1 MSQAK
6 SLLALSLAGLLS
18 ATGCATAHL
27 RGQYAPQSLPKNKE
41 ITHSG
46 EKQTLASGHDWILFW
61 GLLIY
66 LPDVPGPITVALIA
80 AVGVASGAVMIN
92 FAFAKESVPLA
103 LGGTVSGITNM
114 GMMLGGMVMQ
124 PVVGL
129 VLDRNWGGLLVDGAR
144 VYDAAAYRAGFSAML
159 AWTVVALILL
169 AFMKET
175 CCRAQR

>member
-1 MSQAK
+1 MMLIAWSLSSIGYAHWSERIGRRK
-6 SLLALSLAGLLS
+6 PLLALGLA
-18 ATGCATAHL
+18 ATV
-27 RGQYAPQSLPKNKE
+27 
-41 ITHSG
+41 
-46 EKQTLASGHDWILFW
+46 LFW
-61 GLLIY
+61 SLLIY
-66 LPDVPGPITVALIA
+66 LPEVSGAVTVALVA

-169 AFMKET
+169 ALMKET